1 MYGRRRGWTTV
12 YYIGG
17 SGGIMAK
24 FEARAYVEVEA
35 ESLEKSKEIAEV
47 AYQDTEL
54 KVIGRREYIYAH
66 DENGEFI
73 KEI

>member
-1 MYGRRRGWTTV
+1 
-12 YYIGG
+12 
-17 SGGIMAK
+17 MAK